1 MKMNMSIFMLT
12 LHKNEQ
18 EREHEHEHEHEH
30 DIGMEVFERK
40 TSDIGF
46 RNYSGIGIRDL

>member
-1 MKMNMSIFMLT
+1 MKMNMSIFMFT
-12 LHKNEQ
+12 LHKNEK
-18 EREHEHEHEHEH
+18 EREDEHEH